1 MMGFEQQQVRKLR
14 AKLKARHVKVRDVD
28 GITLHYLEGWHV
40 IAEAN
45 RIFGF
50 DGWSRETVETRC
62 VWSRNAVAR
71 FSAAYVTRVRV
82 SVRAGETVVV
92 REGSGA
98 GEAHESSAGLAHERA
113 AKAAETDATKRALMT
128 FGNAFGLSLYGG
140 APQPRDTA
148 RPQPPGASSE
158 DTRKAPEPARSSQ
171 QAAPRASAEAASQG
185 STGATAA
192 PQSSAP
198 ASPVPPWPFC
208 DPLEEAARR
217 ARGRIDKSALAVSE
231 PRRLRDPQH
240 LRRVAARPCII
251 CGRNR
256 SQAHHL
262 KYLQPNAM
270 ARKVSDEYTVPL
282 CSTHHQQLHGAGDER
297 QWWRGQGVDPE
308 PVARGLWQESLRA
321 ISRQKSGLADR
332 PAAAVQQ
339 PADE

>member
-1 MMGFEQQQVRKLR
+1 MGFEQQQVRKLR
-14 AKLKARHVKVRDVD
+14 ARLKARHVKARDAD
-28 GITLHYLEGWHV
+28 GVTLHYLEGWHV

-50 DGWSRETVETRC
+50 DGWNRETVETRC
-62 VWSRNAVAR
+62 VWSRQSGAR
-71 FSAAYVTRVRV
+71 FSAAYVTRVRI

-98 GEAHESSAGLAHERA
+98 GEAHETSAGMAHERA

-140 APQPRDTA
+140 GPDPRDTP
-148 RPQPPGASSE
+148 RSASSVRVLGE
-158 DTRKAPEPARSSQ
+158 SQRAPASFDT
-171 QAAPRASAEAASQG
+171 APRKRQG
-185 STGATAA
+185 STIDHRAEAPVAPPSCSAA
-192 PQSSAP
+192 SSL
-198 ASPVPPWPFC
+198 PPWPDF

-240 LRRVAARPCII
+240 LRRVAARPCLI

-262 KYLQPNAM
+262 KYLQPSAM

-282 CSTHHQQLHGAGDER
+282 CSTHHQQLHAAGDER
-297 QWWRGQGVDPE
+297 KWWQSQGVDPE
-308 PVARGLWQESLRA
+308 PVARGLWQESLRVL
-321 ISRQKSGLADR
+321 SRQKPGLANR
-332 PAAAVQQ
+332 PVVAAQQ